1 VANFDDMS
9 HILSLDKVNH
19 IIYVSAT
26 KQIKALAA
34 SYRSKTILQQQPA
47 EMVLHEMWCV
57 ANLRIKSIE
66 VKGDSAGITFHQ
78 PESTIQFEHPWP
90 CPMVNTKPFTT
101 DDGRVLNLNSAF
113 YLTNHISLLDT
124 PGEWYHDVRNHKIY
138 YYPKHGE
145 TIKEA
150 VVPALETLVDVEGTL
165 DRQVSNIRFENITFA
180 HTTWMRPTTDG
191 HVPLQAGM
199 YLYEG
204 YKLRPQTIRPDRNN
218 KLDNQGFL
226 GRPASAVEVSYAS
239 DINFDKCHFTQLG
252 STGLDYVEGTVRL
265 CSDGVPAT
273 APAVTQGPPVVFSG
287 ITVPANGNVILIYE
301 ASVNAFAPI
310 SEGATITNE
319 ASVAGASISI
329 PVTATATALADS
341 EPALTISKSVYP
353 ETIFEDGQITYT
365 FVIQNSGNTPAT
377 VQDNV
382 VVSDNFDPILSNL
395 VVTLDG
401 QTIAPTDYTYN
412 AATGEFATTAGAITV
427 PAATFALDN
436 LGRWV
441 TTPGV
446 ATLRVTGTV

>member
-1 VANFDDMS
+1 MS
-9 HILSLDKVNH
+9 PIRVLSYTVSRAQKSSQYRKRMSQMATFNNTATLSYNGQVTNSNVVTGEIVDA
-19 IIYVSAT
+19 ISAT
-26 KQIKALAA
+26 K
-34 SYRSKTILQQQPA
+34 TILDSTYSA
-47 EMVLHEMWCV
+47 
-57 ANLRIKSIE
+57 
-66 VKGDSAGITFHQ
+66 GDSLTYVI
-78 PESTIQFEHPWP
+78 SII
-90 CPMVNTKPFTT
+90 
-101 DDGRVLNLNSAF
+101 NSAS
-113 YLTNHISLLDT
+113 TPITGISVTDNL
-124 PGEWYHDVRNHKIY
+124 GAY
-138 YYPKHGE
+138 
-145 TIKEA
+145 
-150 VVPALETLVDVEGTL
+150 
-165 DRQVSNIRFENITFA
+165 
-180 HTTWMRPTTDG
+180 TT
-191 HVPLQAGM
+191 QAGATV
-199 YLYEG
+199 Y
-204 YKLRPQTIRPDRNN
+204 P
-218 KLDNQGFL
+218 
-226 GRPASAVEVSYAS
+226 
-239 DINFDKCHFTQLG
+239 
-252 STGLDYVEGTVRL
+252 LDYVDGTVRL
-265 CSDGVPAT
+265 YSDGVPAT

-382 VVSDNFDPILSNL
+382 VVSDNFDPVLSNL

-401 QTIAPTDYTYN
+401 QTLAPTDYTYN